1 MLTSPQVVRM
11 RSQLQEFV
19 ESFAAELGRSERR
32 HWCGKYLEGL
42 LVEGERKSIEPM
54 AARVNGG
61 DEQAMQQFVNQS
73 PWDYE
78 AADRSGCAAS
88 PERNRRGVVRQLV
101 CGGRNG
107 RKETEVGC

>member
-78 AADRSGCAAS
+78 AVMSRLREQLFTWDYEAVMSRLREQLFAG
-88 PERNRRGVVRQLV
+88 RGR
-101 CGGRNG
+101 
-107 RKETEVGC
+107 